1 MDFVQ
6 RIDNSFISSHLFSS
20 FLLSSRLFRNLSAVR
35 TLELPSSHHHY
46 HQCFFAVVG
55 AAQSL
60 QPVHGAVVVETETLV
75 IVAVEVFTTV
85 AVDTAVEVS
94 VAVTVSVA

>member
-1 MDFVQ
+1 VEFVQ
-6 RIDNSFISSHLFSS
+6 RIDNSFIPS
-20 FLLSSRLFRNLSAVR
+20 LLSSSPQFSLR
-35 TLELPSSHHHY
+35 TLDAI
-46 HQCFFAVVG
+46 FAVVG